1 MNAHSV
7 LRFTVA
13 NYTFVGN
20 FEAAAIQ
27 SETSCSRDALSNRL
41 LPRFT
46 RPSVVERLQR
56 ELPEIL
62 VQSLGLCL
70 DVLDNDTR
78 QL

>member
-1 MNAHSV
+1 MNAQSA

-13 NYTFVGN
+13 NQTFVGN

-27 SETSCSRDALSNRL
+27 RRQAVAGTRL
-41 LPRFT
+41 AIGSTPRFT

-62 VQSLGLCL
+62 VHSLGLCL